1 MNGHTNV
8 NTWRVY
14 AAILG
19 DIEFNEPVNEA
30 MLSTIVNDEVFVF
43 RKQLM
48 EDYARAYLAHV
59 DYYSLQKLINEEI
72 KINPYDGK

>member
-1 MNGHTNV
+1 MNGYTNV

-14 AAILG
+14 AEILG

-43 RKQLM
+43 KKKLM
-48 EDYARAYLAHV
+48 EDYALAYLAHV
-59 DYYSLQKLINEEI
+59 DYYQLQKLINEEI
-72 KINPYDGK
+72 KINPYDDK

>member
-1 MNGHTNV
+1 MNGYTNV

-14 AAILG
+14 AEILG
-19 DIEFNEPVNEA
+19 DIEFKEPVTEA

-43 RKQLM
+43 KKQLM

-59 DYYSLQKLINEEI
+59 DYYQLQKLINEEL

>member
-1 MNGHTNV
+1 MNGYTNV

-14 AAILG
+14 AEILG

-43 RKQLM
+43 KKQLM
-48 EDYARAYLAHV
+48 EDYACAYLAHV
-59 DYYSLQKLINEEI
+59 DYYSLQKLINEEL

>member
-1 MNGHTNV
+1 MNGHPNV

-14 AAILG
+14 AEILG

-43 RKQLM
+43 KKQLM

-72 KINPYDGK
+72 KINPYDDK

>member
-1 MNGHTNV
+1 MNGYTNV

-14 AAILG
+14 AEILG

-43 RKQLM
+43 KKQLM

-59 DYYSLQKLINEEI
+59 DYYQLQKLINEEI
-72 KINPYDGK
+72 KINPYDDK

>member
-1 MNGHTNV
+1 MNGHPNV

-14 AAILG
+14 AEILG

-43 RKQLM
+43 KKQLM

-59 DYYSLQKLINEEI
+59 DYYSLQKLINEEL

>member
-1 MNGHTNV
+1 MNGHPNV

-14 AAILG
+14 AEILG

-30 MLSTIVNDEVFVF
+30 MLSNIVNDEVFVF
-43 RKQLM
+43 KKRLM

-72 KINPYDGK
+72 KINPITN

>member
-1 MNGHTNV
+1 MNGHPNV

-14 AAILG
+14 AEILG
-19 DIEFNEPVNEA
+19 NIEFNEPVNEA

-43 RKQLM
+43 KKQLM

-72 KINPYDGK
+72 KINPYDDK

>member
-14 AAILG
+14 VEILG
-19 DIEFNEPVNEA
+19 DIEFKEPVNEA

-72 KINPYDGK
+72 KINPHE

>member
-1 MNGHTNV
+1 MNGYTNV

-14 AAILG
+14 AEILG

-43 RKQLM
+43 KKQLM

-59 DYYSLQKLINEEI
+59 DYYQLQKLINEEL
-72 KINPYDGK
+72 KINPND

>member
-1 MNGHTNV
+1 MNGYTNV
-8 NTWRVY
+8 NTWRVM
-14 AAILG
+14 AEILG
-19 DIEFNEPVNEA
+19 DIEFKEPVNEA

-59 DYYSLQKLINEEI
+59 DYYQLQKLINEEI
-72 KINPYDGK
+72 KINPYDDK

>member
-1 MNGHTNV
+1 MNGHPNV

-14 AAILG
+14 AEILG
-19 DIEFNEPVNEA
+19 NIEFNEPVHEA

-43 RKQLM
+43 KKQLM

-72 KINPYDGK
+72 KINPYDDK

>member
-1 MNGHTNV
+1 MNGHPNV

-14 AAILG
+14 AEILG

-30 MLSTIVNDEVFVF
+30 ILSTIVNDEVFVF

-72 KINPYDGK
+72 KINPND

>member
-1 MNGHTNV
+1 MNGHPNV

-14 AAILG
+14 AEILG

-43 RKQLM
+43 KKQLM

-72 KINPYDGK
+72 KINPSTN

>member
-1 MNGHTNV
+1 MNGHPNV

-14 AAILG
+14 AEILG

-43 RKQLM
+43 KKKLM
-48 EDYARAYLAHV
+48 EDYTRAYLAHV

-72 KINPYDGK
+72 KINPYDDK